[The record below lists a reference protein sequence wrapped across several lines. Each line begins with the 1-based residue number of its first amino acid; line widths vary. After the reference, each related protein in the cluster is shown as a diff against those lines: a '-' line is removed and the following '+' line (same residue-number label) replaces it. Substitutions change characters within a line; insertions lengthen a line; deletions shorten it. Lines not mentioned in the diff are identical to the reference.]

1 MSNKMECNFHTNIWV
16 DYRRDFFMAL
26 IKCPRCELN
35 YIQDTDGFCKICK
48 REMKGETQR
57 EEIEMCTICNEAP
70 ALPGKDACLFCL
82 KEMNENNNE
91 NHDDDV
97 RVDEANLDIDPVSS
111 MDEIIPEID
120 DSIPEREFDEIEND
134 LSLDAMGEEEM
145 DDEEEDEEE

>member
-1 MSNKMECNFHTNIWV
+1 
-16 DYRRDFFMAL
+16 MAL

-82 KEMNENNNE
+82 KEMNENNSE